1 MFNIDTTNTYDY
13 MNNFFSGLN
22 SSSNTTSGTSSLL
35 GDFYAV
41 QNGSYY
47 KLAKKYYASEK
58 AQSSTDEKTL
68 ELAKS
73 AAQEAVGSIGKL
85 LDDSLFKK
93 VEATDEEGNKTTDYN
108 KSEILEAVKS
118 FAEDYNSV
126 IENTGELEDKAIL
139 KNGVRLVDQ
148 TEVYGAALSRVGITI
163 GTDNKLTVDEEAF
176 NKADMADVKNL
187 FSGSVSFGK
196 NIQTKMYQIYASSE
210 DSLKAMD
217 SIYSS
222 NGTKSISTGNMFDSL
237 F

>member
-13 MNNFFSGLN
+13 MNNFFSGFNSN
-22 SSSNTTSGTSSLL
+22 SSTSGTSSLL

-58 AQSSTDEKTL
+58 VQASTDEKTL
-68 ELAKS
+68 DLAKS
-73 AAQEAVGSIGKL
+73 SAQDAVNSVGKL
-85 LDDSLFKK
+85 LDESLFKK
-93 VEATDEEGNKTTDYN
+93 VETTDADGNKTTDYK
-108 KSEILEAVKS
+108 KSEILDAVKA

-126 IENTGELEDKAIL
+126 IENTGELEDRSTL

-148 TEVYGAALSRVGITI
+148 TEVYGAALAKVGITI
-163 GTDNKLTVDEEAF
+163 GADNKLTVDEETF

-187 FSGSVSFGK
+187 FTGSVSFGK
-196 NIQTKMYQIYASSE
+196 NVQTKMYQIYASAN

-217 SIYSS
+217 SLYSS
-222 NGTKSISTGNMFDSL
+222 NGTKSLSTGNMFDTL